1 MHFTDIIYEVGH
13 ESFWLLREHTL
24 DSIVRAAD
32 KLRTA
37 LVSNDPDSRLK
48 ALDDRGLL
56 DYFLEP
62 KLSSFLDA
70 EKSQRLLDIEHE
82 MTAFKSSA
90 DAILALEPNEVPR
103 SLGLTPNLSAQ
114 QQQELS
120 RNKKAYLARRSERL
134 ALLTEA
140 REQAGKEGYR
150 FEGGELFSPEAIEM
164 QAIIQTYLEQQEK
177 LVAQKIPEFK
187 PEEVDEFRK
196 FHSRLL
202 QDLSADIFAPG
213 QEIAEWVRENKG
225 LFHYSEFTRTLVRAA
240 AYGLALPEFAL
251 HTPDEDIA
259 WGIKRYREYHQLLKQ
274 KADLEKSIQSSFDN
288 WLKVG
293 KQTPP
298 SNLFSA
304 EKLQWLDLQRRENSL
319 KDQAEYN
326 VLNSKPALHLLW
338 EPESFKPKAEQRLVR
353 TNFPL
358 REISVPTER
367 AKLSHLSFTDLSRAL
382 GKQAAKNLKDDLA
395 KAAEAA
401 RRTRPDINAGD
412 LSDDKALDYWLE
424 SMGAKKLII
433 QESWFDSS
441 GFFVPGEFKSWL
453 LHEGYLIDNLRDEA
467 AFEAWGKDLRQIIFR
482 KNPYGPLRL
491 FDISP
496 QARLIRCLTPPKD
509 SLHSGV
515 TVKGFQFS
523 LSKGASSSVDAF
535 LDVNLARG
543 EVDLL
548 SFELPRRAEALP
560 VKATYENYKKQT
572 AEVDLGRFCF
582 EGSIKAWGFTGASML
597 MNSTLALKP
606 SDSKHDLSV
615 DTRRDA
621 EQGIRRLD
629 IYGAPNVRA
638 DEAISANLNL
648 FAGVQ
653 AGIKISG
660 SLQWAP
666 PKDLIT
672 ARRILPSNELDPSKK
687 DWLAVASFG
696 ANLSAA
702 FGVGGKAGFSLS
714 LLEGQVILRLKAAVI
729 AGPGAE
735 GEYSFV
741 LGYQAMVHFLDILN
755 RELIKNEYHKLNWI
769 EPEVFEYFTK
779 AQVLHAVGVDLQ
791 WVFLLGYNRV
801 NALYEAMTAG
811 QRSGLMAYQIEKNK
825 NDTELR
831 QWFSLLT
838 PEGLGGLL
846 GILLESPREF
856 EILDNPVVSE
866 NNKLSFSASQSR
878 WLQQCAIE
886 EIMSSVVENARR
898 AVFKTYGCADAMDT
912 ARYGFRHSIS
922 RIGKVGRSEYDDS
935 AFQRNMGKLERF
947 MRVNVGGVETGDHQ
961 GMYVRYSEWRDVLV
975 TGKNDYFRFYSY
987 SDVNDLFKDLF

>member
-1 MHFTDIIYEVGH
+1 
-13 ESFWLLREHTL
+13 
-24 DSIVRAAD
+24 
-32 KLRTA
+32 
-37 LVSNDPDSRLK
+37 
-48 ALDDRGLL
+48 
-56 DYFLEP
+56 
-62 KLSSFLDA
+62 
-70 EKSQRLLDIEHE
+70 
-82 MTAFKSSA
+82 
-90 DAILALEPNEVPR
+90 
-103 SLGLTPNLSAQ
+103 
-114 QQQELS
+114 
-120 RNKKAYLARRSERL
+120 
-134 ALLTEA
+134 
-140 REQAGKEGYR
+140 
-150 FEGGELFSPEAIEM
+150 
-164 QAIIQTYLEQQEK
+164 
-177 LVAQKIPEFK
+177 
-187 PEEVDEFRK
+187 
-196 FHSRLL
+196 
-202 QDLSADIFAPG
+202 
-213 QEIAEWVRENKG
+213 
-225 LFHYSEFTRTLVRAA
+225 
-240 AYGLALPEFAL
+240 
-251 HTPDEDIA
+251 
-259 WGIKRYREYHQLLKQ
+259 
-274 KADLEKSIQSSFDN
+274 
-288 WLKVG
+288 
-293 KQTPP
+293 
-298 SNLFSA
+298 
-304 EKLQWLDLQRRENSL
+304 
-319 KDQAEYN
+319 
-326 VLNSKPALHLLW
+326 
-338 EPESFKPKAEQRLVR
+338 
-353 TNFPL
+353 
-358 REISVPTER
+358 
-367 AKLSHLSFTDLSRAL
+367 
-382 GKQAAKNLKDDLA
+382 
-395 KAAEAA
+395 
-401 RRTRPDINAGD
+401 
-412 LSDDKALDYWLE
+412 
-424 SMGAKKLII
+424 
-433 QESWFDSS
+433 
-441 GFFVPGEFKSWL
+441 
-453 LHEGYLIDNLRDEA
+453 
-467 AFEAWGKDLRQIIFR
+467 
-482 KNPYGPLRL
+482 
-491 FDISP
+491 
-496 QARLIRCLTPPKD
+496 
-509 SLHSGV
+509 
-515 TVKGFQFS
+515 
-523 LSKGASSSVDAF
+523 VDAF

-898 AVFKTYGCADAMDT
+898 AVFKAYGCADAMDT

-947 MRVNVGGVETGDHQ
+947 MRVNVGGTETGDHQ